1 MWPAGRRRMVRTSP
15 SSCSCWLH
23 LAGRPAGGSGGRCG
37 PRGARPV
44 ASRGWSRRLSWRHR
58 WPTACSAPVSRSS
71 GTSTRT
77 SPPTPQ
83 EKGIDVALAVDFVRL
98 ACTDAYDVGILFSRD
113 SDLIPALEAV
123 RDLEGG
129 KTHVEVATW
138 KGSSRLR
145 FPDSQLPWCHY
156 LSAEDYE
163 ACRDDTDYT
172 AP

>member
-1 MWPAGRRRMVRTSP
+1 MTVIRRQLRYPKGWPVD
-15 SSCSCWLH
+15 
-23 LAGRPAGGSGGRCG
+23 PA
-37 PRGARPV
+37 
-44 ASRGWSRRLSWRHR
+44 
-58 WPTACSAPVSRSS
+58 
-71 GTSTRT
+71 
-77 SPPTPQ
+77 Q

-98 ACTDAYDVGILFSRD
+98 ACTDDYDVGILFSRD

-123 RDLEGG
+123 RDLEAG